1 MNYKHDLF
9 QLQRVFQDNPSF
21 IVLVVCCGL
30 ATFFLGMVVFPR
42 LFRRM
47 RRRLRELKRK
57 AGV

>member
-1 MNYKHDLF
+1 MNYKHGMF

-21 IVLVVCCGL
+21 IALVVSCGL
-30 ATFFLGMVVFPR
+30 ATFFLGMMIFPR
-42 LFRRM
+42 FFRRM